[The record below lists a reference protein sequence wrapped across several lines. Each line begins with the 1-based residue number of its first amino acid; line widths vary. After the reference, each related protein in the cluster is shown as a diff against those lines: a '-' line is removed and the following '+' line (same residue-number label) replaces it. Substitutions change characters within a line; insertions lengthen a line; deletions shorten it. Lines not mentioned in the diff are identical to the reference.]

1 MQCILTMS
9 SPELKGILDDFP
21 LDLLGQQERINR
33 IYTQIIFGFPVPDD
47 SEKTHSEIIET
58 VAQSLYRLGAAFP
71 WTAGQVVRGEDDVFR
86 IKSSS
91 PDPSNRRPH
100 PHFEVK
106 DLRDYPAGQRWDEL
120 LEKEFPFSMLDEN
133 VIAPCKT
140 FVEPGAE
147 LPVLLVQANFVQGG
161 LLLTI
166 NAQHGSM
173 DMGGQAQVIALLA
186 KALRGEVFSRDEV
199 EGGNVRRTGWIP
211 PLEDK
216 RRSLLGAQEKES
228 SPKCDQSHQEP
239 VPAGLEWLQW
249 AYLAFPWDSL
259 TQIKTLALEHTPK
272 SLYVSQD
279 DALTAFLWQAI
290 IRAHESRRPQEPGAP
305 PPTTTTLTR
314 NVNARTHFGLPSTYP
329 GLLTTATSHTSP
341 AGALLVPT
349 PLNQR
354 PLGAVATE
362 LRAALQDAEA
372 LRRRLRAQAT
382 AVPRGGCGGRGTARA
397 GPGGPALDVK
407 VSSWAREGLCG
418 LDFGRLLGRP
428 EAVRRPRFQE
438 GAREGLVYFLPRTRA
453 GEIVV
458 GVCLVREDMQCLE
471 ADREVKRW
479 ARWIG

>member
-1 MQCILTMS
+1 MQCIPTMS
-9 SPELKGILDDFP
+9 SPELKGILGDFP

-33 IYTQIIFGFPVPDD
+33 IYTQITFCFPVPDD
-47 SEKTHSEIIET
+47 SEKTRSEIIET
-58 VAQSLYRLGAAFP
+58 VAQGLYRLGAAFP

-91 PDPSNRRPH
+91 PDPSNRPPH
-100 PHFEVK
+100 PHFKVR
-106 DLRDYPAGQRWDEL
+106 DLRDYPSGQRWDEL

-147 LPVLLVQANFVQGG
+147 LPVLLVQANFVHGG

-186 KALRGEVFSRDEV
+186 KTMRGEVFSRDEI

-216 RRSLLGAQEKES
+216 KRSLLGTEGKES
-228 SPKCDQSHQEP
+228 PPECDESHQEP
-239 VPAGLEWLQW
+239 VPTALEPLQW

-259 TQIKTLALEHTPK
+259 TQIKTFALEHTPK
-272 SLYVSQD
+272 GLYVSQD

-290 IRAHESRRPQEPGAP
+290 IRAHESRRPQEPSAS

-329 GLLTTATSHTSP
+329 GLVTTATSHTSP
-341 AGALLVPT
+341 AGTLLVPT
-349 PLNQR
+349 ALSQR

-362 LRAALQDAEA
+362 LRAALQDTEA
-372 LRRRLRAQAT
+372 LRRRLRAQAAAIT
-382 AVPRGGCGGRGTARA
+382 RGGRREMGTSRVS
-397 GPGGPALDVK
+397 PGGPALDVR
-407 VSSWAREGLCG
+407 VSSWAKEGLCG

-428 EAVRRPRFQE
+428 EAVRRPRFRE

-471 ADREVKRW
+471 ADPEVKRW